1 MEPKRKILVTG
12 SNGQLGQEIR
22 ERAKQI
28 PNVDFVFTDR
38 NDMPL
43 DDPEK
48 ISHILL
54 REQPD
59 VVINCAAYTA
69 VDAAEQDKDIAF
81 QVNATAVGQIAGIC
95 HQLGCRFLH
104 VSTDYVFN
112 GKSSHPYSVTDSC
125 DPINVY
131 GASKRKGEEL
141 ALAHHPESI
150 IIRTSWV
157 YSRFG
162 KNFVKTIAHLLRTRS
177 EIRVVNDQIGSPTSA
192 ADLAEALCVM
202 ALLPSVKA
210 GIYHFTNDGV
220 ISWYDFAMAIK
231 EFLHTSCVI
240 HPVPSSEYPT
250 PAARPSY
257 SVLDTRQLHHECP
270 MITRKHWKA
279 SLETCLAQIP

>member
-28 PNVDFVFTDR
+28 PNVLFLFTDR

-48 ISHILL
+48 IQQVLL
-54 REQPD
+54 QEKPD

-69 VDAAEQDKDIAF
+69 VDVAEQDKEMAF
-81 QVNATAVGQIAGIC
+81 QVNATAVGQIAELC
-95 HQLGCRFLH
+95 HQLGCRLLH

-112 GKSSHPYSVTDSC
+112 GKSSHPYSVTDRC
-125 DPINVY
+125 EPINVY

-141 ALAHHPESI
+141 AIAYHPEAI
-150 IIRTSWV
+150 IVRTSWV

-162 KNFVKTIAHLLRTRS
+162 RNFVKTIAHLLRTRP
-177 EIRVVNDQIGSPTSA
+177 EIRVVNDQIGSPTCA
-192 ADLAEALCVM
+192 ADLAEALSVI
-202 ALLPSVKA
+202 ALLPSA
-210 GIYHFTNDGV
+210 TPGIYHFTNDGV

-231 EFLHTSCVI
+231 EFLHAPCVI
-240 HPVPSSEYPT
+240 HPVPTSAYPT
-250 PAARPSY
+250 PAARPAY
-257 SVLDTRQLHHECP
+257 SVLDTRILHHEFP

-279 SLETCLAQIP
+279 SLELCLTQIA

>member
-1 MEPKRKILVTG
+1 MAAKRTILVTG

-28 PNVDFVFTDR
+28 PNVHFIFTDR
-38 NDMPL
+38 HTMPL
-43 DDPEK
+43 DEPEK
-48 ISHILL
+48 MKMVLL
-54 REQPD
+54 QEKPD

-69 VDAAEQDKDIAF
+69 VDAAEQDKETAF
-81 QVNATAVGQIAGIC
+81 RINATAVGHISTIC
-95 HQLGCRFLH
+95 HQLGCRFIH
-104 VSTDYVFN
+104 ISTDYVFSGETN
-112 GKSSHPYSVTDSC
+112 HPYAVTDTC

-162 KNFVKTIAHLLRTRS
+162 KNFVKTIAHLLRTRL
-177 EIRVVNDQIGSPTSA
+177 EIRVVNDQIGAPTSA

-220 ISWYDFAMAIK
+220 ISWYDFALAIN

-250 PAARPSY
+250 PAARPAY
-257 SVLDTRQLHHECP
+257 RVLDTRQLHQECP